1 MPIED
6 HAYAVPS
13 LLTEYASITLRTTT
27 LTHAAQNQRILRRI
41 LSFCPSTF
49 THFTYPALKIPPE
62 PNPCIYVGLV
72 TLSPLSWRSEAFEIR
87 GYFGK

>member
-27 LTHAAQNQRILRRI
+27 LTHAAQNQRILRI
-41 LSFCPSTF
+41 LSFVQVLLHISLTLDLKS
-49 THFTYPALKIPPE
+49 HRNQALV
-62 PNPCIYVGLV
+62 YMWDL
-72 TLSPLSWRSEAFEIR
+72 
-87 GYFGK
+87 